1 MRHASCCPSTCD
13 LCSSRSVFLVYV
25 GGAIE
30 QMFEYPNHGGEKY
43 EHTCETR

>member
-1 MRHASCCPSTCD
+1 MRHVSCYHLPMTFVAAG
-13 LCSSRSVFLVYV
+13 VFLVYV